1 MHKTLKYI
9 FFESILTNLCPIFLI
24 SSIFAKK
31 RMNFYKLKIQEVK
44 RETPSAV
51 SIVFHVPDELKP
63 FYQFTAGQ
71 YVTLKLTLDGKEVR
85 RAYSIC
91 AAPKS
96 GELRIAVKE
105 VANGYFSKF
114 ANQKL
119 SAGDLLEV
127 SVPEGK
133 FTFEPHVDCQKS
145 YAAFA
150 AGSGITP
157 IISIAKTVL
166 IEESKST
173 FILVYGNKKPEE
185 TIFQDTLI
193 QLQKE
198 YLGRFFVHFVYSQTN
213 VNDELFGRIDK
224 SVVNHVLKNK
234 HADLTFS
241 KFYLCGPE
249 EMINTVSGVLKEHN
263 ISEKDIKFELFGTS
277 SNETIAPTNEM
288 IEGHSQITILVDSEE
303 TTFEMSQKQTILEA
317 ALKHGLDVPYSCQGG
332 ICSSCICKVTEGTV
346 TMKKNQILTE
356 EEIAEGLTLSCQ
368 AIPTSSSIKVN
379 FDEL

>member
-185 TIFQDTLI
+185 TIFHDTLI

-303 TTFEMSQKQTILEA
+303 TTFEMSQKQTILEV